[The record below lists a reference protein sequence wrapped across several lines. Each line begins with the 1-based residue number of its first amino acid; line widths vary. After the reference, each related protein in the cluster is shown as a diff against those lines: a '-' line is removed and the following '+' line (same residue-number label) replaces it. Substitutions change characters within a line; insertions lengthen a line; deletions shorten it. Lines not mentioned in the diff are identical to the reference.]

1 MVNTRHL
8 LARGFSVIV
17 LAAGVVYSA
26 TTPVAPVVSGGNGPR
41 NVTLA
46 DDKWDVAPIGGADTH
61 SADGHHA

>member
-26 TTPVAPVVSGGNGPR
+26 TPAAPVVSGGNGPR

-61 SADGHHA
+61 SADGHQA